1 MDLKEIEKGLTELKS
16 KDPELK
22 LVYKTEENN
31 SDNPFGDKDIPVI
44 NARLTYGYT
53 YKDMFITA
61 DNIYPLSLLE
71 NKDISTELSNITSIQ
86 KSLKEFEENG
96 KKKITCY
103 LY

>member
-1 MDLKEIEKGLTELKS
+1 MDLKEIEKELTELKS

-22 LVYKTEENN
+22 LVYRTEEN
-31 SDNPFGDKDIPVI
+31 SDNPFGDKDVPVI

-71 NKDISTELSNITSIQ
+71 NKDILTELSNILSIQ
-86 KSLKEFEENG
+86 KSVKEFEENG